1 MDGRR
6 FDSLA
11 KRVAVTADR
20 RRLLGGLGA
29 LALGSI
35 GLLSVTGADAQQVTA
50 EDSLRR
56 CKNRCEDVFCGGY
69 EDDIPRQRQ
78 CERRC
83 KRQCR
88 RHHRR
93 DRG

>member
-11 KRVAVTADR
+11 KRVAVTANR
-20 RRLLGGLGA
+20 RRVLGGLGG

-35 GLLSVTGADAQQVTA
+35 GLLSATGTAAAEVGA
-50 EDSLRR
+50 EDSLRN
-56 CKNRCEDVFCGGY
+56 CKDKCEDRFCAGW
-69 EDDIPRQRQ
+69 EDQPLRQRR

-83 KRQCR
+83 KRECR
-88 RHHRR
+88 RHH
-93 DRG
+93 

>member
-1 MDGRR
+1 MEGRR
-6 FDSLA
+6 FDSLV
-11 KRVAVTADR
+11 KSVASTADR

-29 LALGSI
+29 LTLGSI
-35 GLLSVTGADAQQVTA
+35 GLLNVSEADAGQVGA

-56 CKNRCEDVFCGGY
+56 CKNKCEDVFCAGW
-69 EDDIPRQRQ
+69 EDDVTRQRR

-88 RHHRR
+88 RHHN
-93 DRG
+93 